1 MPEND
6 AKSER
11 TEFEKAFE
19 AAAAGIGK
27 EPAREDSARP
37 AGEQSAAAKGEESLA
52 AGPGRNPEEREAPE
66 EPNPESEEAAEP
78 DFKLLYEKEVQRLR
92 SLEGR
97 YRKERQSWENERRE
111 LLERLAELAGQLKA
125 QPAPAAQEPTAAP
138 DGVLE
143 APLSEAVRLETA
155 KLLGPLVASLEAERH
170 KTAVAS
176 AHPDFEAVASDPDL
190 LAWIEE
196 QPAFIASSLSRVVET
211 GTAEEVIELLDRYK
225 KDRGKQQ
232 AAAREEKSRA
242 GAERRAREA
251 AAVKSRSAG
260 PPREKQAAQDFES
273 AWIEAVRASESGS

>member
-1 MPEND
+1 MQEKD

-19 AAAAGIGK
+19 AAAAGMGMAPAEQDASGPEAGRPDDK
-27 EPAREDSARP
+27 ESRNAGPAEAP
-37 AGEQSAAAKGEESLA
+37 GEQQAPDEQKPE
-52 AGPGRNPEEREAPE
+52 PEET
-66 EPNPESEEAAEP
+66 AEP
-78 DFKLLYEKEVQRLR
+78 DYKQLYEKEVQRLR

-97 YRKERQSWENERRE
+97 YRKERQSWESERRE
-111 LLERLAELAGQLKA
+111 LLERLAELARQVKA
-125 QPAPAAQEPTAAP
+125 EPGPAPQESPAAP
-138 DGVLE
+138 EGVLE

-170 KTAVAS
+170 KTAVAT
-176 AHPDFEAVASDPDL
+176 AHPDFEAIASDPDL

-196 QPAFIASSLSRVVET
+196 QPAFIASSLSRVVDT

-225 KDRGKQQ
+225 KDRGRQR

-242 GAERRAREA
+242 AAERKARDA

-260 PPREKQAAQDFES
+260 PPREKEAAQDFES
-273 AWIEAVRASESGS
+273 AWIEAVKASESGR